1 MKKIPDDL
9 RVYETSFVIMPTD
22 ANYMYPMVFGGA
34 FFSKMDLAAAVCVS
48 RAIRDSK
55 CDSSVTHKFNGTF
68 SAPAE
73 VGHIIFLRAEIT
85 DVGKK
90 SITVRVTAQREYRN
104 SPKRDEVASCDF
116 VFVTR
121 ANGNYSQHGLIL

>member
-1 MKKIPDDL
+1 MKKLPENL

-48 RAIRDSK
+48 RAIRHSK

-68 SAPAE
+68 TAPAE
-73 VGHIIFLRAEIT
+73 VGHIIFLRAEII
-85 DVGKK
+85 DLGKK
-90 SITVRVTAQREYRN
+90 SLTVRVVAHRERRN
-104 SPKRDEVASCDF
+104 SEERDEVANCDF

-121 ANGNYSQHGLIL
+121 AAGNYAHHGLIL